1 VTSLNEKNGFNFEEM
16 KAPAGAEPFEGG
28 DSFFVHRDYANKLNR
43 RLNFLD
49 KKGIN
54 SKLAFWSLITLTV
67 LGFLFL
73 VILYSYSTFENTSL
87 LIDEVNGLES
97 AYLEVQLLTRVRNEA
112 LGSMSTRSYL
122 NDLEERIPI
131 GSKPGDYNGIIASGN
146 SRDILDLVEMIV
158 NEPRILVKKLEL
170 RSNLGFPILPESN
183 IPSNLSL
190 ELKIDLNVTGIF

>member
-1 VTSLNEKNGFNFEEM
+1 
-16 KAPAGAEPFEGG
+16 
-28 DSFFVHRDYANKLNR
+28 
-43 RLNFLD
+43 
-49 KKGIN
+49 
-54 SKLAFWSLITLTV
+54 LTV

-97 AYLEVQLLTRVRNEA
+97 AYLEVQLLSRVRNEA

-122 NDLEERIPI
+122 TDLEEKIPI

-190 ELKIDLNVTGIF
+190 KSI